1 MSQDIGNTVRF
12 APQSGTRSPQRP
24 FKKRNWP
31 VKHASSI
38 TAKLPV
44 HVIMAHEEDS
54 IKRSTRF
61 APNSKRG
68 TSFLD
73 NSDDE
78 DDQSEAIAIS
88 ALASLGHAQCK
99 SKPKVDALDARLTS
113 GASELDETKSII
125 TCSTYGSKKY
135 SVGMDNSF
143 VGNNVS
149 EMTLDTVDE
158 NYDEDDDISVT
169 LYQDSNLVLDEV
181 RSLKEESKESFPNKL
196 FQVLGLNRN
205 ADVVSWLPSGRSFV
219 VLRPD
224 VLVHDVLRRHFPD
237 HPTLTQFLHHLKRWG
252 FQHRNDADEGVI
264 YSHRFFRR
272 DYPSLCSQMKCLDEM
287 SSFRNKHKRQGY
299 DSNSRHVQP
308 YRQGRT
314 NRGRNM
320 EPNSKRKVEFEDSPR
335 RQIRRINS
343 SSGSLSSKRKR
354 TFSRRLETD
363 EISVDNISRGRNSE
377 WSDKVR
383 SRRIAT
389 EYLARKTAQTIKHK
403 KETFA
408 ASEKILKAAP
418 ESQLSDSGLS
428 SKECLNIDITSKILN
443 LKSTRASILSRT
455 MLRKYISSATS
466 CRKHQ
471 S

>member
-1 MSQDIGNTVRF
+1 
-12 APQSGTRSPQRP
+12 
-24 FKKRNWP
+24 
-31 VKHASSI
+31 
-38 TAKLPV
+38 
-44 HVIMAHEEDS
+44 
-54 IKRSTRF
+54 
-61 APNSKRG
+61 
-68 TSFLD
+68 
-73 NSDDE
+73 
-78 DDQSEAIAIS
+78 
-88 ALASLGHAQCK
+88 
-99 SKPKVDALDARLTS
+99 
-113 GASELDETKSII
+113 
-125 TCSTYGSKKY
+125 
-135 SVGMDNSF
+135 
-143 VGNNVS
+143 
-149 EMTLDTVDE
+149 
-158 NYDEDDDISVT
+158 
-169 LYQDSNLVLDEV
+169 
-181 RSLKEESKESFPNKL
+181 
-196 FQVLGLNRN
+196 
-205 ADVVSWLPSGRSFV
+205 
-219 VLRPD
+219 
-224 VLVHDVLRRHFPD
+224 
-237 HPTLTQFLHHLKRWG
+237 
-252 FQHRNDADEGVI
+252 
-264 YSHRFFRR
+264 
-272 DYPSLCSQMKCLDEM
+272 MKCLDEM

-335 RQIRRINS
+335 RQIRRNNS

-354 TFSRRLETD
+354 TYSRRLETD

-389 EYLARKTAQTIKHK
+389 EYLARKSAQTIKHK

-418 ESQLSDSGLS
+418 ESQLSDNGLS

-455 MLRKYISSATS
+455 MLRKYTSSATS